1 MSWRTVGLFLPALLS
16 AASAGQLPFQ
26 EKVNYGGWANCIR
39 LSNGHIELIVTTDV
53 GPRVIRCGFVGG
65 QNLFH
70 EFKNDLGK
78 VGGKEWRPYGGHR
91 LWHAPEQMPRTYSP
105 DNDPVQHSWNGK
117 TLILTQAMEPSTG
130 IVKQI
135 EITLSPTENHVK
147 LVHRLINKNLW
158 DIEAAP
164 WCLTF
169 MAQGG
174 RAIFPQE
181 PYIPHSEYLLPARP
195 LVLWHYTNMRDPR
208 WIWGT
213 KYIQLKQDPT
223 VPPDDRGK
231 QKVGMLN
238 KQGWAAYVLNGE
250 VFLKR
255 YAYYPAA
262 TYPDYGC
269 NTEVFTNADMLE
281 LETLAPLS
289 KIPAGGSVEHVE
301 HWFLFR
307 ADVGVEEADIDAK
320 ILPLV
325 QQTDNL
331 IQEMR
336 Q

>member
-1 MSWRTVGLFLPALLS
+1 
-16 AASAGQLPFQ
+16 
-26 EKVNYGGWANCIR
+26 
-39 LSNGHIELIVTTDV
+39 
-53 GPRVIRCGFVGG
+53 
-65 QNLFH
+65 
-70 EFKNDLGK
+70 
-78 VGGKEWRPYGGHR
+78 
-91 LWHAPEQMPRTYSP
+91 
-105 DNDPVQHSWNGK
+105 
-117 TLILTQAMEPSTG
+117 
-130 IVKQI
+130 
-135 EITLSPTENHVK
+135 
-147 LVHRLINKNLW
+147 
-158 DIEAAP
+158 
-164 WCLTF
+164 
-169 MAQGG
+169 
-174 RAIFPQE
+174 
-181 PYIPHSEYLLPARP
+181 
-195 LVLWHYTNMRDPR
+195 MRDPR

-223 VPPDDRGK
+223 VPPDNRGK

>member
-1 MSWRTVGLFLPALLS
+1 MSWRTIGLFIPALLS
-16 AASAGQLPFQ
+16 AAAAGGQVQFE
-26 EKVNYGGWANCIR
+26 EKVNYGGWPNCIR
-39 LSNGHIELIVTTDV
+39 LANGKIELIVTTDV
-53 GPRVIRCGFVGG
+53 GPRVIRLGFVGG

-70 EFKNDLGK
+70 EWKDQLGK
-78 VGGKEWRPYGGHR
+78 TGGDEWRPYGGHR
-91 LWHAPEQMPRTYSP
+91 LWHAPEQMPRTYAP
-105 DNDPVQHSWNGK
+105 DNDPVQYTWDGK
-117 TLILTQAMEPSTG
+117 TLVLTQKVESTTG
-130 IVKQI
+130 VQKQI
-135 EITLSPTENHVK
+135 EIILSPDEPYVK
-147 LVHRLINKNLW
+147 LVHRLLNKNLW

-169 MAQGG
+169 MAQRG
-174 RAIFPQE
+174 RAIFPME

-238 KQGWAAYVLNGE
+238 KQGWMAYVRNGE
-250 VFLKR
+250 VFIKR
-255 YAYYPAA
+255 YAYDPHA

-281 LETLAPLS
+281 METLGALS
-289 KIPAGGSVEHVE
+289 KIPAGGSVDHVE

-307 ADVGVEEADIDAK
+307 SEIGTDEADIDAK
-320 ILPLV
+320 LLPLV
-325 QQTDNL
+325 QQAERL
-331 IQEMR
+331 AK
-336 Q
+336 